1 MNFDI
6 LWFLLY
12 KIIWDGQRPERQ
24 GGSQERG
31 CFKERFIPIQFKRL
45 FKARSLLIKTS
56 SFHKFLLFLVIIR
69 NNLIKLG
76 PRICNDA
83 TRKFLF
89 DYWNA
94 KAKQEWSNVRG
105 KNKLDQF
112 SRTRFFTGFEN
123 AAIFSLLFS
132 SGEKGRN
139 FKSRKKSCSC
149 NLFLYRF
156 HSSQTYFSMTE
167 CRKHHCC
174 HLTFWQTCYNIT

>member
-1 MNFDI
+1 MHLTTESLLGRKAINLIRGPLTSYVDLGMNFDI

-105 KNKLDQF
+105 KNKLEQF
-112 SRTRFFTGFEN
+112 SRTRFYYG
-123 AAIFSLLFS
+123 IW
-132 SGEKGRN
+132 
-139 FKSRKKSCSC
+139 KSRH
-149 NLFLYRF
+149 FF
-156 HSSQTYFSMTE
+156 PF
-167 CRKHHCC
+167 
-174 HLTFWQTCYNIT
+174 I